1 MIDSCTLQGGHI
13 TTGQPPS
20 QPRLTY
26 DHQVQ
31 SCLLTAYGVAEV
43 AGVGATVQLLSIP
56 YLQFSEVSREQGAL
70 FRVKETSILLLG
82 YGSLHHT
89 DQLDG

>member
-1 MIDSCTLQGGHI
+1 M
-13 TTGQPPS
+13 TTGQPPA

-31 SCLLTAYGVAEV
+31 SCLLPPYGLAEA
-43 AGVGATVQLLSIP
+43 AGVGAAVQLLSIP
-56 YLQFSEVSREQGAL
+56 YLQFSEVSREQEVL
-70 FRVKETSILLLG
+70 FRGKETSILLPG
-82 YGSLHHT
+82 YGSHHSHHT